1 VFVVNRRFL
10 SQLKVLGETVSVKLA
25 PPILLLPKGG
35 WSFLKA
41 RGPVHTRRILLPGLT
56 RLSQFNSRN
65 EISNEFDDVASNICQ
80 IPPLGGVLATS

>member
-41 RGPVHTRRILLPGLT
+41 RGFIVSYLIY
-56 RLSQFNSRN
+56 
-65 EISNEFDDVASNICQ
+65 A
-80 IPPLGGVLATS
+80 